1 MFVSNLK
8 FFIQIV
14 FCIKNFANFSLIIN
28 KSNLKMENSEQN
40 SEKPKVVKTRALPAK
55 DLEIGAVAT
64 LASAKWKVS
73 DWLTLLW
80 ITAAEFTTLAA
91 HFNEILR
98 SRNQSGGT
106 KKGVVQSVKLL
117 NVEINEAVVYVKG
130 YILEKFKK
138 DRATS
143 MYDTFGIYHINKGHE
158 MPRDYDGRKE
168 ALNVMIAGL
177 KEHKL
182 EDKEY
187 GLEFWTDIKDRY
199 DALAD
204 QTGALSSSISVS
216 VGEKNQTKKEV
227 QLALNSLIKAVQANY
242 PLTWKEELRAW
253 GFQKE
258 RY

>member
-1 MFVSNLK
+1 MQFG
-8 FFIQIV
+8 
-14 FCIKNFANFSLIIN
+14 FCIKIFANFNLIIN
-28 KSNLKMENSEQN
+28 ENNLKMEKSEQN
-40 SEKPKVVKTRALPAK
+40 SEKPKVVKKRTLPAK

-64 LASAKWKVS
+64 LASAKWKIS
-73 DWLTLLW
+73 TWLVLLW
-80 ITAAEFTTLAA
+80 VTQPKFVTLVA
-91 HFNEILR
+91 HFNDILR

-117 NVEINEAVVYVKG
+117 NAEINEAVVYVKG

-168 ALNVMIAGL
+168 ALNVMIAGIV
-177 KEHKL
+177 EHKM

-187 GLEFWTDIKDRY
+187 GLDFWNDIKIRY

-227 QLALNSLIKAVQANY
+227 KLVLNSLIKSIQANY
-242 PLTWKEELRAW
+242 PHTWKEELRAW